1 MNERWNLDR
10 IYTGFD
16 DPNFEA
22 DLGLLKEKVAA
33 ITAFSA
39 ELGTVDPVDGL
50 CRGIVFEE
58 EISALANKLAEFAM
72 LRQSADTKDPD
83 AGSQMGRILGI
94 ISAVAGPEA
103 AFKEI
108 GRASCRERV

>member
-58 EISALANKLAEFAM
+58 EISETRIYSTVL
-72 LRQSADTKDPD
+72 
-83 AGSQMGRILGI
+83 GRTIRI
-94 ISAVAGPEA
+94 D
-103 AFKEI
+103 
-108 GRASCRERV
+108 